1 MIRKAAF
8 FCRALIKK
16 LVLSLKRFPEAVL
29 LCAMTVSI
37 LIFMNHSYA
46 QKGTEDMLMRICLIL
61 ALGVPVVLCVKML
74 FETIPNL
81 KKNLK
86 VLIYVCSVAGLTFY
100 LVFLLKDVRTVSMI
114 RYIAFSIAFY
124 LAFSFIPYLY
134 RRENF
139 ELYVITLLSRFLVT
153 YIYSMVLYAGFAAI
167 LFTINQLFSINI
179 SHKVYLDILLVVS
192 GIFAPAFFLADIP
205 QIGEEMHIDNY
216 SKVLKV
222 LLLYIVMPIIVIY
235 TVILYAF
242 FAKILVTLE
251 WPIGVVSHL
260 VLWYSIVSTLVIFL
274 IYPLRTTNPWVNVFV
289 SLLPKF
295 IIPLLGMMFT
305 SMGMRL
311 KAYGMTENR
320 YLVMVVGIWVTWC
333 MLYHI
338 FVKKT
343 KNIVLPVSLALIA
356 VLAVSGPWSCFSISK
371 MSQNM
376 RFEKILNKY
385 DMVKADTINKPSKE
399 ISDIDKKEISSIL
412 SYFDRHHDLSQVK
425 YIPKDFDMNQMEKI
439 FGFKPYHWSSANYFQ
454 HRVEEGSEFLDIN
467 DYDYFSHVYDHVPI
481 NTKVAEEY
489 KISYMSNDKQ
499 LKISNNDVIVY
510 NKNVAEI
517 AKNLHTKNR
526 DTNVLEVSDM
536 TFVDSSDKIKVVY
549 VFLNMN
555 GNEDRASGQVTID
568 WVEFYLFLKLGN

>member
-1 MIRKAAF
+1 
-8 FCRALIKK
+8 
-16 LVLSLKRFPEAVL
+16 
-29 LCAMTVSI
+29 
-37 LIFMNHSYA
+37 
-46 QKGTEDMLMRICLIL
+46 
-61 ALGVPVVLCVKML
+61 
-74 FETIPNL
+74 
-81 KKNLK
+81 
-86 VLIYVCSVAGLTFY
+86 
-100 LVFLLKDVRTVSMI
+100 
-114 RYIAFSIAFY
+114 
-124 LAFSFIPYLY
+124 
-134 RRENF
+134 
-139 ELYVITLLSRFLVT
+139 
-153 YIYSMVLYAGFAAI
+153 MVLYAGFAAI